1 MFDTE
6 LTLKDRM
13 RQYQEK
19 RNYKLP
25 PDAYII
31 AHIDGR
37 AFSKMIKKKFR
48 LPFDDDFIRMMDDTA
63 AYVCENVQGA
73 KLAYVQSDEITLII
87 SAYSYSDGQLKLGS
101 PFFDYRLCKMQSI
114 IASLATAKF
123 NQLFMLHR
131 LQSDSDKGFG
141 QQIEEMPLVQ
151 FDCKCWDVPSYDEAY
166 NWLKFRQNDCIRN
179 SKQQFAQTYC
189 PHKELLNKSADEQV
203 MYCKLKTDRDWNNID
218 VKYKYGR
225 IVYRSTYPT
234 QIINPKTGEPV
245 NVIRSQYSSWLI
257 DAPFD
262 YDWFKTLDIVPFK

>member
-1 MFDTE
+1 MFDRD

-13 RQYQEK
+13 KEYQDK

-25 PDAYII
+25 PDSYVI

-73 KLAYVQSDEITLII
+73 KLAYVQSDEISLII
-87 SAYSYSDGQLKLGS
+87 SAYSYNEGQLKLGS
-101 PFFDYRLCKMQSI
+101 PFFDFRLCKMQSI

-123 NQLFMLHR
+123 NQLFALYR
-131 LQSDSDKGFG
+131 LSADSDKGFC
-141 QQIEEMPLVQ
+141 QQLEEMPLVQ

-189 PHKELLNKSADEQV
+189 PHKELLNKNADEQV
-203 MYCKLKTDRDWNNID
+203 TYCKLKTDRDWNAID

-234 QIINPKTGEPV
+234 QVLNPKTGEKV

-257 DAPFD
+257 DSPFD
-262 YDWFKTLDIVPFK
+262 YDWFVTLDLVPKV

>member
-1 MFDTE
+1 MFDTD

-13 RQYQEK
+13 KEYQDK

-25 PDAYII
+25 PDSYVI

-73 KLAYVQSDEITLII
+73 KLAYVQSDEISLII
-87 SAYSYSDGQLKLGS
+87 SPYSYSEGQLKLGS
-101 PFFDYRLCKMQSI
+101 PFFDFRLCKMQSI
-114 IASLATAKF
+114 IASLSTAKF
-123 NQLFMLHR
+123 NQLLALYR
-131 LQSDSDKGFG
+131 LSSDSDKGFC
-141 QQIEEMPLVQ
+141 QQLEEMPLVQ

-189 PHKELLNKSADEQV
+189 PHKELLNKNADEQV
-203 MYCKLKTDRDWNNID
+203 TYCKLKTDRDWNAID

-225 IVYRSTYPT
+225 LVYKTTYPT
-234 QIINPKTGEPV
+234 QVINPKTGEKV

-257 DAPFD
+257 DSPFD
-262 YDWFKTLDIVPFK
+262 YDWFVALDLVPNV